1 MKRILLVLFF
11 IVIHVAVKAQP
22 CKFVKEGMVKSEVLK
37 LVGAPTKIDSL
48 GQDINSDSTVSYITI
63 WNYGAIE
70 KDGNQRVVFY
80 GDKVSQVIPDGKK
93 YDELQLAI
101 KNGRI
106 PKQEIPLRIEEVMSL
121 CK

>member
-1 MKRILLVLFF
+1 MKRILLVLLF
-11 IVIHVAVKAQP
+11 IVLHVVVNAQP
-22 CKFVKEGMVKSEVLK
+22 CKFVKEGMVRSEVLK
-37 LVGAPTKIDSL
+37 LVGAPTKIDTIGTDL
-48 GQDINSDSTVSYITI
+48 NSDSTTNHIVI
-63 WNYGAIE
+63 WQYGAVE
-70 KDGNQRVVFY
+70 KEGNQRVVFY

>member
-1 MKRILLVLFF
+1 MKRILLVLLF
-11 IVIHVAVKAQP
+11 IVLQVVVNAQP
-22 CKFVKEGMVKSEVLK
+22 CKFVKEGMVKGDVLK
-37 LVGAPTKIDSL
+37 LVGTPTEIDSL
-48 GQDINSDSTVSYITI
+48 GEDINSDSTSNYII
-63 WNYGAIE
+63 VWHYGAVE
-70 KDGNQRVVFY
+70 KEGNQRVVFY

-106 PKQEIPLRIEEVMSL
+106 PKQDIPLRIEEVMSL